1 MSVSWLGYYTIVLH
15 SATIGEKW
23 GMYTDSPQLM
33 VIWYRFFGTLQWY
46 KSNTHSVETIL
57 GILIF
62 SPDLWYAA
70 YDIIIYCLA
79 ILGSGNSRRIT
90 RVNNWSTYNHS
101 VPRQPSVFHFQH
113 SPQYIA
119 WAYSTLYYK
128 IGIMLDDSPTAGLYK
143 CSEHGLR
150 QAKLSYGVQW
160 VQCTEFIFDL
170 SSFQLFR
177 TFNLIRVQSIV
188 KENE

>member
-1 MSVSWLGYYTIVLH
+1 MLQVLA
-15 SATIGEKW
+15 ATCMLIH
-23 GMYTDSPQLM
+23 
-33 VIWYRFFGTLQWY
+33 GTRPEGLWVEHRQHLQRVPNLSSLTSRRC

-90 RVNNWSTYNHS
+90 RVSNWSTYNHS

-119 WAYSTLYYK
+119 WAYSTLTYK

-160 VQCTEFIFDL
+160 VRCTEFIFDL

-177 TFNLIRVQSIV
+177 TFNFIRVQSIV